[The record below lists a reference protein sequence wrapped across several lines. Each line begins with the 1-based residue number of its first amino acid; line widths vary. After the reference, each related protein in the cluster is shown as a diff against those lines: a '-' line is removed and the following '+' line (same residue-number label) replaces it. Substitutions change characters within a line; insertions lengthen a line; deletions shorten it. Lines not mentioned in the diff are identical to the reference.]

1 MVGQERRWI
10 SSFLSVAKKLSA
22 TALSKQSPFAA
33 HRLGDAGGAGLL
45 AEGERDELAA
55 LVGVPDQPRRRS
67 AVGER
72 HLSASVTS
80 SVRM

>member
-1 MVGQERRWI
+1 M

-22 TALSKQSPFAA
+22 TALSKQSPRAA

-45 AEGERDELAA
+45 AEG
-55 LVGVPDQPRRRS
+55 QRRRTGCPGRS
-67 AVGER
+67 ARSVRAPGGGCASAIC
-72 HLSASVTS
+72 SASVTS